1 MADLPPK
8 SVTAFTVNSEEEIHD
23 ENTGK
28 DSSELDGEKTK
39 QGIYNHLIFV
49 PCCTLSLV
57 NLKRMLSPDTHN
69 HATHLRLWM
78 KLRCET
84 NQMKASSSTYV

>member
-28 DSSELDGEKTK
+28 DSAELGGEKTK
-39 QGIYNHLIFV
+39 QGIYNHLIF
-49 PCCTLSLV
+49 CTLSLV

-78 KLRCET
+78 NLRCET
-84 NQMKASSSTYV
+84 SQMKASSSTYV